1 MAHVI
6 NSIKLSTSRTFLW
19 RANKNAYKGLEG
31 DLGIESYEEGKPLP
45 KNGILGGNQKPVR
58 IHLRTTD
65 DKSFTRFIDT
75 KKIATAVHD
84 RGLIGKKVT
93 DSKGQAHTIAH
104 VSVKSN

>member
-6 NSIKLSTSRTFLW
+6 NAIKLTSNRTFLW

-31 DLGIESYEEGKPLP
+31 DLGVDSYEEGKPLP
-45 KNGILGGNQKPVR
+45 KDGILGGNQKPVR
-58 IHLRTTD
+58 IHLRTED
-65 DKSFTRFIDT
+65 DKSFVRFIDT
-75 KKIATAVHD
+75 KKIAAAVHD

-93 DSKGQAHTIAH
+93 DSKGNDHVITH